1 MALAGCRRGWRQL
14 SPVGACPRSDALMW
28 VVLSGSPIEVLL
40 PASFAVAFCV
50 GTAKPKRGKFAEL
63 RRKECWSC
71 EKCRCGLGRL

>member
-1 MALAGCRRGWRQL
+1 
-14 SPVGACPRSDALMW
+14 MW